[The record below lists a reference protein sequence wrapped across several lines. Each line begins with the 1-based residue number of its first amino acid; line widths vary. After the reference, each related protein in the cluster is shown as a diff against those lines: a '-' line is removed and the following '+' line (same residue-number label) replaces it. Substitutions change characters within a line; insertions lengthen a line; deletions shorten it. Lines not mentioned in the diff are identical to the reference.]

1 MFEDDELELDRRGLV
16 QVYLATWPYILAEL
30 RHFAALLT
38 GRVALMGWGT
48 VIGFLGFDVMVDSV
62 WRGEPLSGAQ
72 AGLLFLEPAGF
83 VGVDTLN
90 DAARTTVLY
99 RFQVWTI
106 LTTILGILAFQG
118 LELYKTWI
126 LQRVNQHLR
135 VQLVQNTQAL
145 SLTFHRNHQA
155 GDAVYRVFQD
165 SAMVTRVIDVI
176 VVLPV
181 TAGSTL
187 IVQVAVASL
196 FSPVFAMLLGIGALT
211 LIGIL
216 VWYTPRLRA
225 VSGVTRA
232 ASAAL
237 VGRVQESFQSILVLK
252 AYSALDRTA
261 ALFGAESRRAIDA
274 AYALRSGF
282 AGVKVVSAF
291 VLAMVLFVSDYIA
304 AELVHAEGAV
314 LGASLLVY
322 LGLSVTVWTLA
333 AYDARRSSIS
343 TFSTSFE
350 DLIRG
355 WCQAQDMAM
364 GLGRVF
370 GLLDVRPAVE
380 APANP
385 TPFPAA
391 IDGIEFQDVRF
402 AYAETDALRDVS
414 FTAGAGQL
422 IALVGSSGS
431 GKSTLLSLLLR
442 LFDPAEG
449 RILVNGIDLRE
460 FDPIELRRRV
470 AVALQ
475 ENTLFPLSIA
485 DNLRYGIDPATPS
498 PTEVDLIEA
507 LAVADA
513 EFVLEL
519 ADGLETELDVGG
531 ARLSTGQKQRI
542 SIARALLRN
551 PAVLILD
558 EPTASLDPM
567 TERRVLENL
576 KTWAKDRVVFLV
588 THRLDAVVDADQ
600 ILVIDE
606 RTIVEA
612 GTHET
617 LIQAGGRYAALIEA
631 DNNVLDP

>member
-1 MFEDDELELDRRGLV
+1 MFVDDELELDRRGLIR
-16 QVYLATWPYILAEL
+16 VYLATWPYILAEL
-30 RHFAALLT
+30 RHFAALLI

-62 WRGEPLSGAQ
+62 WRGEPLSAAQ
-72 AGLLFLEPAGF
+72 AGLLLLAPEGF
-83 VGVDTLN
+83 VGVDSLE
-90 DAARTTVLY
+90 DGARTTVLY

-106 LTTILGILAFQG
+106 LTTIFGVLAFQG

-145 SLTFHRNHQA
+145 SLTFHRDHQA

-187 IVQVAVASL
+187 ILQVAIASL
-196 FSPVFAMLLGIGALT
+196 FSPVFAMLLAIGALT
-211 LIGIL
+211 LIAML
-216 VWYTPRLRA
+216 AWYTPRLRA
-225 VSGVTRA
+225 VSAVTRA

-237 VGRVQESFQSILVLK
+237 VGRVQESFQSILALK

-261 ALFGAESRRAIDA
+261 ALFATESRRAIDA
-274 AYALRSGF
+274 AYRLRSSF
-282 AGVKVVSAF
+282 AGIKVVTAF
-291 VLAMVLFVSDYIA
+291 VLAIVLFVSDYIA

-322 LGLSVTVWTLA
+322 LGLSITVWTLA

-370 GLLDVRPAVE
+370 HLLDVQPSVE
-380 APANP
+380 APPNP

-391 IDGIEFQDVRF
+391 IDDVEFQNVRF
-402 AYAETDALRDVS
+402 GYADEDVLRDVS
-414 FTAGAGQL
+414 FSARAGQL
-422 IALVGSSGS
+422 IALVGASGS

-449 RILVNGIDLRE
+449 RIQLNGIDLRE

-485 DNLRYGIDPATPS
+485 ENLRYGIDPTTPT
-498 PTEVDLIEA
+498 PTDVDLIKA
-507 LAVADA
+507 LEVADA

-519 ADGLETELDVGG
+519 AEGLETALDVGG

-542 SIARALLRN
+542 SIARALLRD

-558 EPTASLDPM
+558 EPTASLDPI
-567 TERRVLENL
+567 TERHVLENL
-576 KTWAKDRVVFLV
+576 KTWARDRVVFLV

-606 RTIVEA
+606 GTIVEA

-617 LIQAGGRYAALIEA
+617 LTQANGRYRALVEA
-631 DNNVLDP
+631 DNTVVGP

>member
-1 MFEDDELELDRRGLV
+1 MFEDDELLLDGRGLLR
-16 QVYLATWPYILAEL
+16 VYLATWPYILAEL

-62 WRGEPLSGAQ
+62 WRGEPLSEAQ
-72 AGLLFLEPAGF
+72 AGLLLLAPAGF
-83 VGVDTLN
+83 ADVDSLD

-99 RFQVWTI
+99 RFQVWTV
-106 LTTILGILAFQG
+106 LTTIFGVFAFQG
-118 LELYKTWI
+118 LEFYKTWI

-135 VQLVQNTQAL
+135 IRLVENTQAL
-145 SLTFHRNHQA
+145 SLSFHRDHEA
-155 GDAVYRVFQD
+155 GDAIYRVFQD
-165 SAMVTRVIDVI
+165 SAMVTRVIDVV

-187 IVQVAVASL
+187 ILQVAIASL
-196 FSPVFAMLLGIGALT
+196 FSPTFAMLIAIGAMT
-211 LIGIL
+211 LIALIA
-216 VWYTPRLRA
+216 WYTPRLRG

-261 ALFGAESRRAIDA
+261 ALFARESRQAIDA
-274 AYALRSGF
+274 AYRLRRGF
-282 AGVKVVSAF
+282 AGIKVVTAF

-322 LGLSVTVWTLA
+322 LGLSVTAWTLA
-333 AYDARRSSIS
+333 AYDARRASV
-343 TFSTSFE
+343 TRFSLSFE
-350 DLIRG
+350 ELIRS
-355 WCQAQDMAM
+355 WCQAQDMAV

-370 GLLDVRPAVE
+370 RLLDFRPTVE
-380 APANP
+380 APPNP
-385 TPFPAA
+385 TAFPAA
-391 IDGIEFQDVRF
+391 VDTIEFQGVDFGYADNDV
-402 AYAETDALRDVS
+402 LHDVS
-414 FTAGAGQL
+414 LSARGGEL
-422 IALVGSSGS
+422 VALVGASGS

-442 LFDPAEG
+442 LFDPAAG
-449 RILVNGIDLRE
+449 RILVNGVDLRE
-460 FDPIELRRRV
+460 FDPAVLRRRV

-485 DNLRYGIDPATPS
+485 ENISYGIDPAMPTP
-498 PTEVDLIEA
+498 TDADLVQA
-507 LAVADA
+507 LNVADA
-513 EFVLEL
+513 NFVLDL
-519 ADGLETELDVGG
+519 AEGLETELDVGG

-542 SIARALLRN
+542 SIARALLRD

-558 EPTASLDPM
+558 EPTASLDPL
-567 TERRVLENL
+567 TEARVLANL
-576 KTWAKDRVVFLV
+576 KAWAADRVVFLV
-588 THRLDAVVDADQ
+588 THRLSAVTEADQ
-600 ILVIDE
+600 ILVIDDG
-606 RTIVEA
+606 TIVEA

-617 LIQAGGRYAALIEA
+617 LSRAGGRYAALIEA
-631 DNNVLDP
+631 DRPDVDE